1 MAGGEADVGS
11 VEVTSLLQIYRVT
24 HEADGKMLLI
34 LIIPCIFLRMPYV
47 NHKAV

>member
-24 HEADGKMLLI
+24 HEAGGKMLFI
-34 LIIPCIFLRMPYV
+34 SCIFLRMPYV